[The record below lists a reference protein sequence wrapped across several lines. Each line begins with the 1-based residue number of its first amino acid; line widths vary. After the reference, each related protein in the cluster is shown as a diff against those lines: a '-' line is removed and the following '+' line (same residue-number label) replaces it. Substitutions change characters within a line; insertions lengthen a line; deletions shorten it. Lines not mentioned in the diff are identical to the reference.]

1 MKYFC
6 IEYGKLI
13 SVLDYHPNVPSSV
26 QVVEVSDQ
34 DFTLIENKTH
44 YFDLNTNTVVPNPQS
59 VVDRIEQEKKND
71 QYLAFLDNTDW
82 KVLRHIREKVLGAQ
96 TTLTEEEYLDLEEQR
111 ATAASSIIK

>member
-34 DFTLIENKTH
+34 DFALIENKTH
-44 YFDLNTNTVVPNPQS
+44 HFDINTNAIVPNPES
-59 VVDRIEQEKKND
+59 VINKIEQENKNS
-71 QYLAFLDNTDW
+71 QYITFLDNTDW
-82 KVLRHIREKVLGAQ
+82 KVLRHIRQKALNQ
-96 TTLTEEEYLDLEEQR
+96 PTSLTEEEYLDLEEQR
-111 ATAASSIIK
+111 TTAASSIIK